1 MNQIVLQAPNECS
14 KAQKGRNVMNSRSEV
29 IPIPVAVVSTSKW
42 GPRLFRFAY
51 LCAIGVAMTGW
62 SIALGWGSFSLLRW
76 FL

>member
-1 MNQIVLQAPNECS
+1 MSSQ
-14 KAQKGRNVMNSRSEV
+14 SEM
-29 IPIPVAVVSTSKW
+29 IPFRPTSARTSKW

-51 LCAIGVAMTGW
+51 LCAIAVAMTGW